1 MQDRSRID
9 LCSYRILS
17 LKDFRKGKMSFHD
30 RVAFLRFFDFAKIL
44 SPKISLR
51 IFNFLSIFQ
60 DRVSVKVK
68 IELSKGEEIEQ
79 K

>member
-1 MQDRSRID
+1 
-9 LCSYRILS
+9 
-17 LKDFRKGKMSFHD
+17 MSFHD